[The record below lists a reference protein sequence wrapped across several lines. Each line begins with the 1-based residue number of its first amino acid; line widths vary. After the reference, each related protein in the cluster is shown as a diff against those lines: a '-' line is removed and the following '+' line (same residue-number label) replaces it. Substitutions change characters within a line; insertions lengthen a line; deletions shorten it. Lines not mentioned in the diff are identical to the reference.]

1 MNSNVSTTT
10 KNPFADV
17 PPNVL
22 EVIQHFLIGVHGDT
36 GDLSEARIKSS
47 VAKVYRF
54 IVAMYALLVVTG
66 VLSNLAVL
74 YHVLRHRFYMD
85 TTYAFIINNVVSD
98 VVKCVCVIPIS
109 LYVLLVQNW
118 MLGELL
124 CSFLPM
130 LQVKAFVVLELFEQ

>member
-1 MNSNVSTTT
+1 MNSTVSTT

-17 PPNVL
+17 PPHIV
-22 EVIQHFLIGVHGDT
+22 EVVRQFLVGVYDEHLDLQDT
-36 GDLSEARIKSS
+36 RVRPS
-47 VAKVYRF
+47 VAKIYRF
-54 IVAMYALLVVTG
+54 IVVMYSLLVVTG

-74 YHVLRHRFYMD
+74 YHILRHRFYKE
-85 TTYAFIINNVVSD
+85 TTYAFIINNLVSD
-98 VVKCVCVIPIS
+98 IVKCICVIPIS

-130 LQVKAFVVLELFEQ
+130 LQVSFCGINLPT